1 MEQQRVMKKV
11 PSTVS
16 SMSSNSECIG
26 LEQIPGSNGRR
37 DHQLIRKENKK
48 GTIREKVKKQDR
60 MKKTRWDEYNSKL
73 Q

>member
-26 LEQIPGSNGRR
+26 LEQIPGSNGHQ
-37 DHQLIRKENKK
+37 DH
-48 GTIREKVKKQDR
+48 
-60 MKKTRWDEYNSKL
+60 
-73 Q
+73 